1 MFNKPQ
7 NLIIMK
13 ALKPFL
19 PLLIFAFLI
28 LILVTMSY
36 NTDNNKAECF
46 TYNEGNSLTTYMAL
60 SGFYQKT
67 KVTKNV
73 PVFSKPGFR
82 FKPAVTDKINSFS
95 VNIPDG
101 NPALGVALWDTPFK
115 FQQTE

>member
-28 LILVTMSY
+28 LILVTISY
-36 NTDNNKAECF
+36 NSDDNKAERF
-46 TYNEGNSLTTYMAL
+46 TYNKGNSLTTYMAL

-67 KVTKNV
+67 NVTKKAT
-73 PVFSKPGFR
+73 VFSKSGFSS
-82 FKPAVTDKINSFS
+82 KPNITGKINSFS

-101 NPALGVALWDTPFK
+101 NPALRVALWDTTLK

>member
-1 MFNKPQ
+1 
-7 NLIIMK
+7 MK

-19 PLLIFAFLI
+19 PLLIFTFLI
-28 LILVTMSY
+28 LILVTISY
-36 NTDNNKAECF
+36 NTDDNKAERF

-67 KVTKNV
+67 KATKNV
-73 PVFSKPGFR
+73 PVFSKPGFK
-82 FKPAVTDKINSFS
+82 FKPSATGKINAFI

-101 NPALGVALWDTPFK
+101 NPALRVALWDTTLK